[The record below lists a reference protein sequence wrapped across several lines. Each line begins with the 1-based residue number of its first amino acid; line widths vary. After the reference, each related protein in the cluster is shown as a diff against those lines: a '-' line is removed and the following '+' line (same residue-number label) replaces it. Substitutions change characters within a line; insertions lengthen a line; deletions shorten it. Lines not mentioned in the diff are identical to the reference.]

1 MVGRVPSYF
10 YKKRTFKIFVIIIIV
25 LIIILY
31 LVHGEITF
39 FLNFT

>member
-10 YKKRTFKIFVIIIIV
+10 YKNRTFKIFVIIIIII
-25 LIIILY
+25 LLIILY

-39 FLNFT
+39 S

>member
-1 MVGRVPSYF
+1 MVGRVLSYF
-10 YKKRTFKIFVIIIIV
+10 YKKRTFKIFVIIIII

-39 FLNFT
+39 FFNFT

>member
-10 YKKRTFKIFVIIIIV
+10 YKNRTFNIFVIIIII
-25 LIIILY
+25 LLIILY

-39 FLNFT
+39 F